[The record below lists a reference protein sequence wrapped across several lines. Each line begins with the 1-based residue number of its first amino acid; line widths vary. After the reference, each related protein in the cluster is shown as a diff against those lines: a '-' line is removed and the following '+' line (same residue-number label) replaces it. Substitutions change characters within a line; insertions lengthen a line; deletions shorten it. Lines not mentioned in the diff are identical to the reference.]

1 MCGRFSLFSGRKQ
14 LQEEFKFMNDVPSDY
29 SARYNIAPQS
39 QILSIIQGE
48 NGDRRIVYLR
58 WGLIPRWAKDEK
70 VGYKMINARG
80 ETVDEKP
87 SFKQPFKQKRCLI
100 PCSGF
105 YEWKRDGNN
114 KVPYFISLKNRQLF
128 GLAALWEKYVDEKN
142 NAIYSCT
149 ILTTKPNKLMAGL
162 HDRMP
167 VILKQQDYS
176 TWLSPESDLA
186 KVKPLLSPYQSD
198 PMMADQVSTIVNNP
212 RNDEA
217 ECVKP
222 IN

>member
-48 NGDRRIVYLR
+48 NGDRRIGYLH
-58 WGLIPRWAKDEK
+58 WA
-70 VGYKMINARG
+70 
-80 ETVDEKP
+80 
-87 SFKQPFKQKRCLI
+87 
-100 PCSGF
+100 
-105 YEWKRDGNN
+105 
-114 KVPYFISLKNRQLF
+114 
-128 GLAALWEKYVDEKN
+128 
-142 NAIYSCT
+142 
-149 ILTTKPNKLMAGL
+149 
-162 HDRMP
+162 
-167 VILKQQDYS
+167 
-176 TWLSPESDLA
+176 
-186 KVKPLLSPYQSD
+186 LLSPYQSD